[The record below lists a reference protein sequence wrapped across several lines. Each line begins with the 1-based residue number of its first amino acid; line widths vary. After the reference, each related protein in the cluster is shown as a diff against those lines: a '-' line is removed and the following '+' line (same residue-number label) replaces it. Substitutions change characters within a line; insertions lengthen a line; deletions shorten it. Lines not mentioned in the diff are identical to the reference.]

1 MIFNSEGIIEQI
13 KMASN
18 ITTQSIIN
26 MDDATLTTLVNEKC
40 EECKLMFSFIKE
52 DDRTVV
58 GEPMESRRPYQAHQ
72 DMTSVSLS
80 LNLQAPFENIED
92 FKQRVQA
99 SCDQLV
105 SDIKNDWLECKREVL
120 FYFKNYRDRQKP
132 NPFK

>member
-1 MIFNSEGIIEQI
+1 
-13 KMASN
+13 MASN
-18 ITTQSIIN
+18 ITAESIIN
-26 MDDATLTTLVNEKC
+26 MDDATLTTLVDEKC

-58 GEPMESRRPYQAHQ
+58 SEPMESLRPYQSHQ

-120 FYFKNYRDRQKP
+120 FHFKNYRDRKKP